1 MKKVIFS
8 ASLILLTHTNATAC
22 ADHDADYDYFNLFT
36 QSIIKDK
43 NYLPFLLTMSNG
55 FHDHEHYE
63 IRNDSIE
70 DWQKYFG
77 KTLSYSETQL
87 LVEKMSMDELNAFKK
102 GGSGNSVLK
111 KLGSYNKY
119 HEGIDYLIEAKYLEP
134 FMSIKYVESP
144 NAWYQTP
151 AEGSKDV
158 TQLDYDET
166 IAALTSLYHSAK
178 NPEIKL
184 RYGYQLI
191 RFNHYTQNFESA
203 KDAFR
208 EFVEPLK
215 LRTAP
220 YYMALDQLA
229 GAQRKV
235 NMKEEANW
243 NFFQVFMNS
252 KSRKESAFTSMKW
265 TDSASFKHLL
275 EKAEN
280 PAEKNMAYFLLGY
293 DDFNNPIPMME
304 KMYDIDP
311 TSEILKVLAARS
323 INELERRYLPGYF
336 ISDKDIAPNS
346 SDKLS
351 ENDNEVAP
359 GEISFWQK
367 IKNFFSGLFRSN
379 KSETP
384 QKKETSQSDKD
395 LLNNP
400 NRIPSFYTKDIKN
413 SQEDFLN
420 NLDKVTFKISKKSSD
435 EFWQITQAY
444 LAFLKS
450 DYKKS
455 SEILNNIKT
464 SNPEYITEITR
475 MKMLNDIVSQPSID
489 AEYEN
494 YLMTTYSALIKDMT
508 ATNDTPDYYGSQ
520 DNSTKRFIRD
530 ILANRYFI
538 QGEKGKSYLMS
549 NTLSA
554 LQYNPDLELVKS
566 VEAFY
571 NKSDKTVLEK
581 ELIAK
586 NIDDV
591 GNIDAFFNLIYG
603 DYEMRHTNFEKAKEF
618 YSKAKNFSGIPRFD
632 YSYTEGEPIQT
643 ARRSYGNTYD
653 GFNHISSLIFGHNV
667 WESFH
672 SEETQSMKAENFEG
686 FPFIKNDMNKL
697 QIAEAVVQLQK
708 IGTGKNAAA
717 SQANQLIGNLMYNTS
732 IMGYYRQVF
741 VMDVDNQMGP
751 KFHLY
756 DQEKPNFQ
764 YYYKDFDWHSYV
776 ENNNLDLALNFYQ
789 KALDKSQ
796 NDEQKARIL
805 FQMASAEQ
813 GKFYLYAEKQT
824 LKIDYD
830 DPKYEEKQDA
840 FAKKLNNAQNEKFR
854 THMANLAKN
863 YGNTQT
869 SKSLQ
874 GSCSYYD
881 YFLKT
886 H

>member
-1 MKKVIFS
+1 MKKIIFS
-8 ASLILLTHTNATAC
+8 ASVILLAHTNATAC

-55 FHDHEHYE
+55 FHSHANHE

-77 KTLSYSETQL
+77 KSLSYSETQH
-87 LVEKMSMDELNAFKK
+87 LVENISMNELTAFKK
-102 GGSGNSVLK
+102 GAAGNAVLK
-111 KLGSYNKY
+111 KLGSYKKFE
-119 HEGIDYLIEAKYLEP
+119 EGIDYLIEAKYLEP
-134 FMSIKYVESP
+134 FMSIKYVESS

-151 AEGSKDV
+151 AEKSKDV
-158 TQLDYDET
+158 TQLNYDET
-166 IAALTSLYHSAK
+166 ITTLTSLYHSAK
-178 NPEIKL
+178 NPAIKV
-184 RYGYQLI
+184 RYGYQLV

-203 KDAFR
+203 KDAFQ

-235 NMKEEANW
+235 NMKDEANW
-243 NFFQVFMNS
+243 NFFQVFINS
-252 KSRKESAFTSMKW
+252 KNRKESAFTSMKW

-336 ISDKDIAPNS
+336 RGDDEHVAANS
-346 SDKLS
+346 SVKLS
-351 ENDNEVAP
+351 EDNSEVATA
-359 GEISFWQK
+359 EFSFWQK

-379 KSETP
+379 KSATP
-384 QKKETSQSDKD
+384 NQGKVQSDKD

-400 NRIPSFYTKDIKN
+400 HRIPLYTKEVTN
-413 SQEDFLN
+413 SQEHFLN
-420 NLDKVTFKISKKSSD
+420 NLDKISYKISEKSSD
-435 EFWQITQAY
+435 KFWKITQAY

-455 SEILNNIKT
+455 SDILNNIKT
-464 SNPEYITEITR
+464 TNPEYSTEITR
-475 MKMLNDIVSQPSID
+475 MKMLNDIVSQPRID
-489 AEYEN
+489 SKYEN
-494 YLMTTYSALIKDMT
+494 YLMTKYSLLFKNMMD
-508 ATNDTPDYYGSQ
+508 NYDTPEHYGSQ
-520 DNSTKRFIRD
+520 DNSTKRFLRD

-566 VEAFY
+566 VQAFY

-591 GNIDAFFNLIYG
+591 GNVDAFFNLIYG
-603 DYEMRHTNFEKAKEF
+603 DYEMRHNNIEKAKEF
-618 YSKAKNFSGIPRFD
+618 YAKAKNFSGIPRFD
-632 YSYTEGEPIQT
+632 YLYAEGEPVQKTRI
-643 ARRSYGNTYD
+643 SYGYSYD

-667 WESFH
+667 WESFN
-672 SEETQSMKAENFEG
+672 SDETQSMKSENFES
-686 FPFIKNDMNKL
+686 FPFIKNHMNKL
-697 QIAEAVVQLQK
+697 QLAEAVIQLQK
-708 IGTGKNAAA
+708 IGSGKNKAAA
-717 SQANQLIGNLMYNTS
+717 QANQLIGNLMYNTS
-732 IMGYYRQVF
+732 IMGYYREVF

-751 KFHLY
+751 KFHFY

-764 YYYKDFDWHSYV
+764 YYYKDFDWHTYV
-776 ENNNLDLALNFYQ
+776 ENNNLDWAITYYQ
-789 KALDKSQ
+789 KALEQSQ
-796 NDEQKARIL
+796 DDEQKARIL

-813 GKFYLYAEKQT
+813 GKYYLYAEKQT
-824 LKIDYD
+824 LNIDYN

-840 FAKKLNNAQNEKFR
+840 FVKKLKNVQNETFR
-854 THMANLAKN
+854 NHMANLAKN
-863 YGNTQT
+863 YGKTQT